1 MNKKCQGC
9 GVTLQNIDNNKIGYT
24 DNLDF
29 LLCKRCF
36 RIKHYNDYQKVIKD
50 NKKYEEILSEI
61 NKTNDLVLYIVDIT
75 NFNENINYIRK
86 YINNPTILVLNKRD
100 LLPLSIKDN
109 KIINYFK
116 DYKFL
121 DIILVGAKK
130 NYNIDNLL
138 NLIKKY
144 KRSKNIYVVGNTNA
158 GKSTLI
164 NKMIYNYSNE
174 NANITTSPLSSTTLD
189 KIIVK
194 LNEDI
199 TLIDTPG
206 LLEEGSIIDLV
217 DKNLIKKINI
227 DKEIKPKTFR
237 IYPNQSLVIDNIM
250 KIDYIKGD
258 KNSFTTYL
266 SNNLKVEK
274 RKIDTETNNHLSKKR
289 IKVSAGEDIVIVG
302 LGFIK
307 VVTDAII
314 DIYVVEGTKV
324 FARDSLIKVRSEKY
338 GIDRTRNSKKKKD

>member
-338 GIDRTRNSKKKKD
+338 GIDRTRNSKKKKN

>member
-1 MNKKCQGC
+1 
-9 GVTLQNIDNNKIGYT
+9 
-24 DNLDF
+24 
-29 LLCKRCF
+29 
-36 RIKHYNDYQKVIKD
+36 
-50 NKKYEEILSEI
+50 
-61 NKTNDLVLYIVDIT
+61 
-75 NFNENINYIRK
+75 
-86 YINNPTILVLNKRD
+86 
-100 LLPLSIKDN
+100 
-109 KIINYFK
+109 
-116 DYKFL
+116 
-121 DIILVGAKK
+121 
-130 NYNIDNLL
+130 
-138 NLIKKY
+138 
-144 KRSKNIYVVGNTNA
+144 
-158 GKSTLI
+158 
-164 NKMIYNYSNE
+164 MIYNYSNE

-338 GIDRTRNSKKKKD
+338 GIDRTRNSKKKKN